1 MINSSVPNT
10 ALHSLPESG
19 REPEGTVNAV
29 IRALS
34 ILDLLGQAN
43 EELGVTE
50 ISREIG
56 LHKSTVFRLL
66 NTLALSG
73 YVKQNPKSGKYS
85 LGIHLVQL
93 GMSVL
98 NQIDL
103 RRVARPYLEELLH
116 TCGEAVHPGI
126 LDQGEVIYID
136 KIDVERP
143 LTMGSRIGGKSPGYC
158 TGLGKVLMAYLP
170 EPELQLLVAKG
181 EFYRFTAN
189 TIVEPNQLLE
199 HLARIREQGYALDDE
214 EHEMGIRCLAVPI
227 KNHQGTVV
235 AAISISGPTL
245 RMTREKL
252 DQITPPVISVGQRIS
267 LALGYMPR

>member
-1 MINSSVPNT
+1 MNSTISNPN
-10 ALHSLPESG
+10 LHSPSVSAHDQ
-19 REPEGTVNAV
+19 EGTVNAV

-50 ISREIG
+50 ISHETN

-73 YVKQNPKSGKYS
+73 YIKQNPENGKYALS
-85 LGIHLVQL
+85 IHLVQL

-98 NQIDL
+98 NRIDL
-103 RRVARPYLEELLH
+103 RRVARPYLEELLN
-116 TCGEAVHPGI
+116 TCGEAVHLGI
-126 LDQGEVIYID
+126 LDQGDVIYID
-136 KIDVERP
+136 KIDVDRP

-170 EPELQLLVAKG
+170 EPELQQLVTKRK
-181 EFYRFTAN
+181 FCRFTVN

-214 EHEMGIRCLAVPI
+214 EHELGIRCLAVPI
-227 KNHQGTVV
+227 KDHKGNVV
-235 AAISISGPTL
+235 AAVSVSGPTL

-252 DQITPPVISVGQRIS
+252 DQITPRVIAVGQRIS
-267 LALGYMPR
+267 LALGYLPR